1 MISFSLLVSA
11 LLVCQCSAGSL
22 EPRADT
28 TALAMNAR
36 TFRGWT
42 SWSLQAFKGP
52 GYGADWFKEENIKR
66 QADVLGN
73 EFKQAGFG
81 YFNLDS
87 GWQDEKLDEFGRVQL
102 STVRFPSGI
111 QSLQGYLETRGLS
124 LGLYYL
130 PGIDSRAVDNKT
142 PVKGTKYTADQIVL
156 CPTTSNSTNC
166 KRPPANAFS
175 AGQSLDFSHPGAQ
188 AYIDSIVDQLYSWK
202 VTFVK
207 YAGYIPGSSVDPNN
221 ADFSS
226 ATSAADL
233 AAWRSAIDRLH
244 QTKYSNQ
251 PKIWISA
258 AWEIAKSQKDIL
270 KVNADSHRV
279 AIDIAAYSTVMTTF
293 DRVIRNARVAASWS
307 SVDANRGGTVLD
319 LDAILLADLSAAEA
333 KTMVT
338 LWALLGS
345 PIYSG
350 DDLTK
355 LSQEKKA
362 LLTNP
367 SVLDVAKRLT
377 HNPARVLNYAE
388 ETTSSAQSRLA
399 RRDGNTESTA
409 ACDARVLQECH
420 QMVCKS
426 LMIDP
431 SKVQSLYQASKLK
444 YASSAKVTPMMT
456 SGGAAAADPWER
468 QVWYAELTQSKNP
481 SAIYIGFVNA
491 GQQLPTDGPAEITV
505 DLKQLT
511 LTRPMA
517 KSYTISDLW
526 TGKDVGTCSGGQ
538 MTVSSGTLAAHA
550 SVLYILKPN

>member
-11 LLVCQCSAGSL
+11 LLVCQCSAV
-22 EPRADT
+22 EPRSENFT
-28 TALAMNAR
+28 LGTR

-52 GYGADWFKEENIKR
+52 GYGADWFNEENIKR

-73 EFKQAGFG
+73 EFKQAGFA
-81 YFNLDS
+81 YLNLDS

-111 QSLQGYLETRGLS
+111 QSLQGYLQQRGLS

-130 PGIDSRAVDNKT
+130 PGIDNRAVDNKT
-142 PVKGTKYTADQIVL
+142 PVKGTNYTADQIVL
-156 CPTTSNSTNC
+156 CPTTSNSTSC

-175 AGQSLDFSHPGAQ
+175 AGQSLNFSHPGAQ

-207 YAGYIPGSSVDPNN
+207 YAGYIPGSSIDPNN

-226 ATSAADL
+226 GTSAADL
-233 AAWRSAIDRLH
+233 AAWRSAINRL
-244 QTKYSNQ
+244 QATKYPNQ
-251 PKIWISA
+251 PKIWLSA

-270 KVNADSHRV
+270 KTNADSHRV

-307 SVDANRGGTVLD
+307 SVDANRGGAVLD
-319 LDAILLADLSAAEA
+319 LDAILLADLRPTGA
-333 KTMVT
+333 KTMIT

-367 SVLDVAKRLT
+367 SVLDMAKRLT
-377 HNPARVLNYAE
+377 HNPARLLNYVDD
-388 ETTSSAQSRLA
+388 TGSNTQNRLA
-399 RRDGNTESTA
+399 RRAGNSESLA
-409 ACDARVLQECH
+409 ECDARVLQECH
-420 QMVCKS
+420 RMVCKS
-426 LMIDP
+426 LGIDP
-431 SKVQSLYQASKLK
+431 LKVQSLYQASKLK
-444 YASSAKVTPMMT
+444 YTNSAKIASAMTT
-456 SGGAAAADPWER
+456 SGAASGNPWER

-491 GQQLPTDGPAEITV
+491 GQQLPTDGPAEISV
-505 DLKQLT
+505 NLKQLT
-511 LTRPMA
+511 LTSPLA
-517 KSYTISDLW
+517 KSYTISDIW
-526 TGKDVGTCSGGQ
+526 TGKEVGTCSGDK
-538 MTVSSGTLAAHA
+538 MTVSSGTLATHA
-550 SVLYILKPN
+550 SALYILKPN